1 MESGLPL
8 MEYPLSI
15 IAVIIIILFL
25 IVLRQSPLHG

>member
-8 MEYPLSI
+8 MEYPLSTV
-15 IAVIIIILFL
+15 VIIIILFL